1 MKRKTYIFLI
11 VSIFVSSLFFVQ
23 LFPDTSGGQEEDK
36 VMETVDVTNFEVPVR
51 VFHKK
56 KLVDNLKRGD
66 FLLYEGGELKKIN
79 GFYITRKKIDTI
91 EDKFAE
97 TEGPEVKGRYFVLV
111 FKITE
116 FNDQLKT
123 GLDYLFEKLFNKNDQ
138 LLLFVNEKTYFINNL
153 SDPVSVRKVVSRMLH
168 DESIKAR
175 QRLSILLDQINSELS
190 HSRFNQVLAGSM
202 AQPAPEMIKFLER
215 YIFIWDNY
223 RKKYLTPSV
232 DDYYSFARYLQKID
246 KEKWVINFYQIEMFP
261 KLKNSGE
268 MMREIK
274 SLINTLQASDRGEDV
289 FHSRTLS
296 SLLMK
301 ISIALNATTDFPAG
315 EISKLFYKVNT
326 TFHSI
331 FIKTTKTILSQDLE
345 YKRVSTNLENSF
357 REITER
363 TGGSL
368 ISSGNISKSVKK
380 LTEKEDILYML
391 TYTPEE
397 GRKVGKIKIV
407 TKNPDYKVVYDN
419 NMRDKYIQRYFRKKE
434 MLVPSVKIES
444 TGLKK
449 KDLSIKIVDYFF
461 RLENGKHLGKLKIH
475 IQVVNNSGKVYFDQ
489 KKTIVAGKKSFKV
502 KLNLKNLV
510 PGEYSIVVDV
520 LDLLT
525 GKSDMKYIQKKY
537 KE

>member
-1 MKRKTYIFLI
+1 MKKKTNIFLI
-11 VSIFVSSLFFVQ
+11 ASVFISSIFLIQ
-23 LFPDTSGGQEEDK
+23 LFPDTTRGEDEDK
-36 VMETVDVTNFEVPVR
+36 VLETVDVTNFEVPVR

-56 KLVDNLKRGD
+56 KLVDNLKKED
-66 FLLYEGGELKKIN
+66 FLLYEGGKLQKIN
-79 GFYITRKKIDTI
+79 GFYLTRKKIDLI
-91 EDKFAE
+91 DDKPVEA
-97 TEGPEVKGRYFVLV
+97 EGPEAKGRYFVLV

-116 FNDQLKT
+116 FNDQLKD
-123 GLDYLFEKLFNKNDQ
+123 GLDYLFEKLFTKNDQ
-138 LLLFVNEKTYFINNL
+138 LLLFINEKTYFINNL
-153 SDPVSVRKVVSRMLH
+153 RDSVSVKKIVAKMLH

-175 QRLSILLDQINSELS
+175 HRLARLLDTISNELS
-190 HSRFNQVLAGSM
+190 MSRFNQILGGAM
-202 AQPAPEMIKFLER
+202 TQPAVEMIKFLEK

-223 RKKYLTPSV
+223 KKIYLTPSV
-232 DDYYSFARYLQKID
+232 DDYYNFARYLQKID

-274 SLINTLQASDRGEDV
+274 SLISTLQASTRGEDV

-296 SLLMK
+296 SLLLK
-301 ISIALNATTDFPAG
+301 INIALNATTDFPSE

-326 TFHSI
+326 VFHSI
-331 FIKTTKTILSQDLE
+331 FIKTTKTTLSQDLE

-397 GRKVGKIKIV
+397 GRKAGKIKIV

-419 NMRDKYIQRYFRKKE
+419 NMREKYIQKYFRKKE
-434 MLVPSVKIES
+434 MLVPSVRIERAV
-444 TGLKK
+444 LKK
-449 KDLSIKIVDYFF
+449 NNLSIKIIDYYF
-461 RLENGKHLGKLKIH
+461 RMENGKRLGKLKIH
-475 IQVVNNSGKVYFDQ
+475 IQVVDNSGKVYFDQ
-489 KKTIVAGKKSFKV
+489 RKTMVAGKKSFKIT
-502 KLNLKNLV
+502 LNLKDLV
-510 PGEYSIVVDV
+510 TGEYSIVVDA

-525 GKSDMKYIQKKY
+525 GKSDMKYVQAKY